1 MLYCYRFRNRIYLM
15 QAGFDPSLGR
25 FGVGNVLLG
34 YALEH
39 AVGEGNDAWDFLR
52 GEHRYK
58 EELATRHR
66 DSANLAVLGATP
78 GALAYYLRRVCLPL
92 LKARLQRR
100 APSGLEL

>member
-1 MLYCYRFRNRIYLM
+1 M

-58 EELATRHR
+58 EELATAHR
-66 DSANLAVLGATP
+66 ETVCLRAFASTP
-78 GALAYYLRRVCLPL
+78 GGLAYRARRIWLPR
-92 LKARLQRR
+92 LKARLLGR
-100 APSGLEL
+100 AQPALKP